1 MLKNILKAG
10 ILTALTTCLLVACD
24 PQAKDDFE
32 LGAATAVDQLSFTMT
47 PGTTST
53 NVIDFKSTTPIEGVI
68 AWDLGN
74 NSKANGKTAIG
85 EYPFAGTYVITYT
98 IYTDGGSATMSQ
110 NLVIENDDLSLL
122 NNPLYTALTGGASD
136 VNGKTWVFDQ
146 YHAGHFG
153 VGPATDTKPSWWAAG
168 PNNKLESSLY
178 TQEFTFQQVGVEM
191 TWINNGSVYTNGP
204 GKAGLEA
211 LGYTT
216 SVAPPAGDFD
226 VEYAPKSLYHFSL
239 STSDSTLVLS
249 DGAFFGHF
257 AGTSTYKIMSI
268 SETEMFVKC
277 VSTVEIGNGWWYRL
291 IPKELNIKPVIPVK
305 AVPLSENF
313 ETSKPKIVFA
323 SEDIGDLTSA
333 LYQNPAPV
341 PVNESSSVFLYQKKA
356 GKPYSNISYVVSG
369 YKFDLKTQNKITMK
383 VFIPSYN
390 DYVTENEVAGDWVS
404 NKVLQKSVAVKLQNN
419 ELGGNAY
426 TTQKEI
432 MMTDLPTDQWIDLT
446 FDFSD
451 VADRIDFDKILIQ
464 FGTEGHNGGGIFFF
478 DDFKFSE

>member
-1 MLKNILKAG
+1 MLKNILKTG
-10 ILTALTTCLLVACD
+10 VLTALTTLLLVACD

-32 LGAATAVDQLSFTMT
+32 LGSVVTAEQLSFTMT
-47 PGTTST
+47 PGTTSN
-53 NVIDFKSTTPIEGVI
+53 NVIEFKSTTPIEGVI
-68 AWDLGN
+68 TWDLGN
-74 NSKANGKTAIG
+74 NSKANGKTAVG
-85 EYPFAGTYVITYT
+85 EYPFAGTYVVTYT
-98 IYTDGGSATMSQ
+98 IYTEGGATITSK

-136 VNGKTWVFDQ
+136 VDGKTWVFDQ

-168 PNNKLESSLY
+168 PNAKLECSLY
-178 TQEFTFQQVGVEM
+178 TQEFTFRQVGVEM
-191 TWINNGSVYTNGP
+191 SWINNGSVYTNGP
-204 GKAGLEA
+204 GKAGLAA

-257 AGTSTYKIMSI
+257 AGTSTYKILSI
-268 SETEMFVKC
+268 SDKEMYIKC
-277 VSTVEIGNGWWYRL
+277 ASTVENGNGWWYRL

-305 AVPLSENF
+305 AVPLAENF
-313 ETSKPKIVFA
+313 ESSKPKIVFV
-323 SEDIGDLTSA
+323 SEDMGSLTDSS
-333 LYQNPAPV
+333 YQNPAPV
-341 PVNESSSVFLYQKKA
+341 PVNESAAAFLYHKKA
-356 GKPYSNISYVVSG
+356 GVPYSNISYVVSG

-390 DYVTENEVAGDWVS
+390 DYTTENEVAGDWVS

-432 MMTDLPTDQWIDLT
+432 LMTNLPTDQWVELV

-451 VADRIDFDKILIQ
+451 VADRLDFDKISIQ
-464 FGTEGHNGGGIFFF
+464 FGTEGHKGGGIFFF